1 MIASTTFSVI
11 FLLVIV
17 TKTSSMDLAGAKKVL
32 IKPLYDVPH
41 VENQNSAPV
50 SETIPNLMLLI
61 LIL

>member
-17 TKTSSMDLAGAKKVL
+17 TKTSSMDLAAAKKVL
-32 IKPLYDVPH
+32 KPLYDVPH

-50 SETIPNLMLLI
+50 SVTIPNPML
-61 LIL
+61 

>member
-17 TKTSSMDLAGAKKVL
+17 TKTSSMDLAAAKKVL

-50 SETIPNLMLLI
+50 SETIPNPI
-61 LIL
+61 L